1 MNKLTI
7 RDMKLQGQRVLTRV
21 DFNVPLDDQGR
32 ISDEMRLKATLPT
45 LEHIIKEGGK
55 LVLMSHLGRPK
66 GKKVDKLKMDAVA
79 DALSRLLDRP
89 VKKLDGVVGPEIEKK
104 VSKMNPGEMVL
115 LENLRFYPE
124 EESNGG
130 EFSKQLAF
138 LGDLYI
144 NDAFACSHRAHAS
157 IVGVAHYLKA
167 GAGLLLAKEIEY
179 LARVLELP
187 AKPFV
192 AILGGAK
199 VSDKIAVIENLID
212 KVSSILIGGG
222 MAYTFLKAQGKNI
235 GLSKLEAD
243 KEPVAANILEKAK
256 SKNVEIVL
264 PIDHLIADKVEAK
277 CRLKIQKDDVP
288 DGWYGVDIGP
298 ATMKLFN
305 SKLERARTV
314 LWNGP
319 LGVFEI
325 DKFAEGS
332 RTIATTLAESEATT
346 VVGGG
351 DTAAAIAKFGLAD
364 KMSHVSTGGGAS
376 LEFMEGKELP
386 GIVALNNK

>member
-66 GKKVDKLKMDAVA
+66 GKKVDKLKMDPVA

-124 EESNGG
+124 EESNDG

-167 GAGLLLAKEIEY
+167 GAGLLMAKEIEY

-187 AKPFV
+187 
-192 AILGGAK
+192 
-199 VSDKIAVIENLID
+199 
-212 KVSSILIGGG
+212 
-222 MAYTFLKAQGKNI
+222 
-235 GLSKLEAD
+235 
-243 KEPVAANILEKAK
+243 
-256 SKNVEIVL
+256 
-264 PIDHLIADKVEAK
+264 
-277 CRLKIQKDDVP
+277 
-288 DGWYGVDIGP
+288 
-298 ATMKLFN
+298 
-305 SKLERARTV
+305 
-314 LWNGP
+314 
-319 LGVFEI
+319 
-325 DKFAEGS
+325 
-332 RTIATTLAESEATT
+332 
-346 VVGGG
+346 
-351 DTAAAIAKFGLAD
+351 
-364 KMSHVSTGGGAS
+364 
-376 LEFMEGKELP
+376 
-386 GIVALNNK
+386 